1 MFALVISSR
10 PVITEFATI
19 SPTQF
24 SFSVPSVPS
33 FSHLVVFLLPGQV
46 LPEGTAAAVYI
57 RLTSDSDFKLLGAI
71 ANEKQSAIFK
81 VRESA
86 LKAASTAATTDDL
99 MVDDDLNA
107 TQPTG
112 AEIVIGVSIEPA
124 ETVQA
129 QLTASKAQSAPQ
141 SNALVLATP
150 QQHQSS
156 GGGVIPTKLLAQRII
171 GNAFN
176 FLSSYGD
183 TVPLKSFESWWN
195 KFEKKIE
202 LDPTFLERED

>member
-10 PVITEFATI
+10 PVITEFSTI

-33 FSHLVVFLLPGQV
+33 FSHLAVFLLPGQA
-46 LPEGTAAAVYI
+46 LPAGTAAAVYI
-57 RLTSDSDFKLLGAI
+57 RLTSDAQFKLLGAI

-81 VRESA
+81 VKESA
-86 LKAASTAATTDDL
+86 LNTANTAAATDDL

-107 TQPTG
+107 TLPTG
-112 AEIVIGVSIEPA
+112 AEIIVGISIEPA

-129 QLTASKAQSAPQ
+129 QLAALKAQSAPP
-141 SNALVLATP
+141 SNALVLARSQT
-150 QQHQSS
+150 QRIT

-171 GNAFN
+171 SNAFN

-183 TVPLKSFESWWN
+183 TVPLKSFESWWH